1 MARIDSGPLSAP
13 VRDLLRAFD
22 GLTEDD
28 RRDFVSEILRRTE
41 DLEWPPLD
49 EEAISRIA
57 VESFLEYDTREAAD
71 AQGQPE

>member
-1 MARIDSGPLSAP
+1 MAGTDSEMLSDS

-22 GLTEDD
+22 GLTEED
-28 RRDFVSEILRRTE
+28 RRDFFSEILRHTE

-57 VESFLEYDTREAAD
+57 DESFLEYDTREAAD